1 MALYDDLKV
10 LARLPAAES
19 PFLSLHLNTCWGSE
33 KERERVRIFVKTRVK
48 ECLAGGGSLSPQAR
62 QGLEEDAER
71 VNHYVKGLVN
81 REWDEAYNGVAVFAC
96 SALDVYT
103 IVRSRIPFEDAFSCG
118 DRPILRAVAEQ
129 AHEGE
134 PALLAVV
141 SADSGR
147 LVELELGGRREEFAF
162 QDEDFPGRHEQGGWS
177 QARYQRHVEEHI
189 HRNLKRLAGQ
199 LVRRADERRVQRI
212 VLSGPA
218 ELLGLFEE
226 HLPKRIRDALCARI
240 HAEPKGSQDAIL
252 DETLTALRDAR
263 EREDRQAVDSLFERV
278 AAGGR
283 VAAGAEDVS
292 KAVAS
297 GKVRTLFL
305 DQAYETMGWKC
316 FSCGALGVKV
326 PLGCPVCKAGVKG
339 VELAEELVRGTLAAD
354 GRLVP
359 VADHE
364 GLREWGVGAL
374 LRYA

>member
-48 ECLAGGGSLSPQAR
+48 ECLAGAEHLPPQAR

-71 VNHYVKGLVN
+71 INHYVKGLVN
-81 REWDEAYNGVAVFAC
+81 REWDESYNGIAVYAC

-103 IVRSRIPFEDAFSCG
+103 MVRSRMPFEDSFTCD
-118 DRPILRAVAEQ
+118 DRPILRPAAEQ
-129 AHEGE
+129 AHQGE
-134 PALLAVV
+134 PALLALV

-147 LVELELGGRREEFAF
+147 LVELELGGSRQEFSF
-162 QDEDFPGRHEQGGWS
+162 QDEEFPGRHDQGGWS

-218 ELLGLFEE
+218 ELLPLFEE
-226 HLPKRIRDALCARI
+226 HLPKRMRGALCARI
-240 HAEPKGSQDAIL
+240 HAEPKGTQDAIQ
-252 DETLTALRDAR
+252 EAALAALGEAR
-263 EREDRQAVDSLFERV
+263 QREDREAVDSLFERV
-278 AAGGR
+278 VAGGR
-283 VAAGAEDVS
+283 AATGAEEVS
-292 KAVAS
+292 RAVTA

-305 DQAYETMGWKC
+305 DRSYKTTGWKC

-339 VELAEELVRGTLAAD
+339 VELAEEIVRGTLSAD
-354 GRLVP
+354 GHIVP
-359 VADHE
+359 VGDHE